1 VSLSDERVMTRIM
14 VDIVKLMPYTDS
26 LTTSQE
32 LKLFLNNIS
41 SLPRSIA
48 IVDSLGDLYLNN
60 PASPVRDNEL
70 YIRFLRAMLSTDSIA
85 DFVRLRSE
93 ENLRIASLNREG
105 TIANNISILD
115 RNGLTRD
122 LHSIN
127 APHILLVFY
136 DPECPHCSEILAEI
150 AACKRINELIKSD
163 ELMIFAVYAEGNR
176 SVWERTKADMPDNWI
191 VGYDMSGVLD
201 NELYSLP
208 AMPVIYLLDSDRR
221 VLLKD
226 PEFST
231 VLQNL

>member
-1 VSLSDERVMTRIM
+1 
-14 VDIVKLMPYTDS
+14 
-26 LTTSQE
+26 
-32 LKLFLNNIS
+32 
-41 SLPRSIA
+41 
-48 IVDSLGDLYLNN
+48 
-60 PASPVRDNEL
+60 
-70 YIRFLRAMLSTDSIA
+70 
-85 DFVRLRSE
+85 
-93 ENLRIASLNREG
+93 
-105 TIANNISILD
+105 
-115 RNGLTRD
+115 
-122 LHSIN
+122 
-127 APHILLVFY
+127 
-136 DPECPHCSEILAEI
+136 
-150 AACKRINELIKSD
+150 LIKSD